1 MSESTRPRAA
11 VAATAPAAR
20 AASPRPLAARDALP
34 PSAMMLQVLLCALWG
49 LGQVAMKVGNEG
61 ISPVWQA
68 ALRSIGATILLIAW
82 ISWRRIPVWRHDAT
96 LVPGIVAGALF
107 GLEFALLY
115 TGLLW
120 TNASRAAVLLYT
132 SPFFVALGAHWFVPG
147 DRLNRRKLAGL
158 VAAFAGVALAFGDR
172 AAASH
177 EHALIGDLMCLAAAV
192 LWAATTIVIKATTL
206 RTAAPEKNLLY
217 QLGVSA
223 VLMAGLAVLLGEP
236 GVFAPS
242 PFIWGLLAFQIVVVA
257 LASYLA
263 WFWLVSRYRAST
275 LHAFT
280 FLTPLFGVFFG
291 AVLLGEPVGFKL
303 VAALV
308 LIACGIV
315 VVNRA

>member
-1 MSESTRPRAA
+1 MHQETSH
-11 VAATAPAAR
+11 
-20 AASPRPLAARDALP
+20 ALSR
-34 PSAMMLQVLLCALWG
+34 SAMALQVLLCALWG
-49 LGQVAMKVGNEG
+49 LGQVAMKLGNDG

-68 ALRSIGATILLIAW
+68 ALRSIGATLLLIGW
-82 ISWRRIPVWRHDAT
+82 IGWRRIPVWQRDGT
-96 LVPGIVAGALF
+96 LVPGLAAGALF
-107 GLEFALLY
+107 GFEFALLY

-147 DRLNRRKLAGL
+147 DRLNRRKFLGL
-158 VAAFAGVALAFGDR
+158 GAAFAGVVLAFGDR
-172 AAASH
+172 ASASH
-177 EHALIGDLMCLAAAV
+177 ENALIGDLMCLAAAV
-192 LWAATTIVIKATTL
+192 LWAATTIVIKTTSL
-206 RTAAPEKNLLY
+206 RTAPPEKNLLY

-223 VLMAGLAVLLGEP
+223 LLMSGLSVLLGEP

-242 PFIWGLLAFQIVVVA
+242 LFIWSLLAFQIVVVA

-291 AVLLGEPVGFKL
+291 AVLLGEPVGLKL
-303 VAALV
+303 IAALM
-308 LIACGIV
+308 LIAGGIV